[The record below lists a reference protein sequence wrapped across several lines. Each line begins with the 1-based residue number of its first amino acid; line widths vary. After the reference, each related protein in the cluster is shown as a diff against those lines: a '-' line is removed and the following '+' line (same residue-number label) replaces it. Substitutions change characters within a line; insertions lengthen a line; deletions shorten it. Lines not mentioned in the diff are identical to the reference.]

1 MFVEGTEVEYEGH
14 FGVIAFI
21 CDDYSVLK
29 LPAVGKNNNPA
40 RLLIFKKYYSKVTV
54 LKDSGR

>member
-1 MFVEGTEVEYEGH
+1 MFVEGSEVEYQGH
-14 FGVIAFI
+14 FGIIDFQ

-29 LPAVGKNNNPA
+29 LPAVGKGNNPA

>member
-1 MFVEGTEVEYEGH
+1 MFVEGTEVEYNGH

-29 LPAVGKNNNPA
+29 LPAVGKGNNSA
-40 RLLIFKKYYSKVTV
+40 RLLIFKQYYSKVTV